1 MEKDASIRMGAPQSP
16 HEDIAES
23 DFFYEI
29 DWRRLE
35 KRQLPPPFKPQV
47 VSEPNEILIE
57 FVHIHLQKLFVLVCN
72 AQKHPLDTQ
81 YFDRAFTRERVR
93 LTPIDKEILQS
104 MDQQQFQGFTYT
116 NPNATPS

>member
-1 MEKDASIRMGAPQSP
+1 MGAPNSP
-16 HEDIAES
+16 YEDIA
-23 DFFYEI
+23 DNIFFHEI
-29 DWRRLE
+29 DWKKLE
-35 KRQLPPPFKPQV
+35 RRQLEPPFKPQV
-47 VSEPNEILIE
+47 VSRPKKKPDLASKILI
-57 FVHIHLQKLFVLVCN
+57 FCPP
-72 AQKHPLDTQ
+72 QKHPLDTQ